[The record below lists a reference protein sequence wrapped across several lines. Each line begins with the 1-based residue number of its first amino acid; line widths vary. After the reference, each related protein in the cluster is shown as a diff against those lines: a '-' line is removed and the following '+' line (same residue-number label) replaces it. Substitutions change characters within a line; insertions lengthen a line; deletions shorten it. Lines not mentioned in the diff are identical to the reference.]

1 MNLVVLRN
9 HGTICST
16 NVLWKKK
23 QNHILIFHFNSEL
36 NLPSKPLW
44 SRAEVDIKKREEKAS
59 AALKIM
65 LNRKRP
71 RNYTKRCVIL
81 ITKIERAINHSIN
94 KESFTELFLRSI
106 ETAISSMSKH
116 NLRL

>member
-1 MNLVVLRN
+1 MEPYAVQIFHGKRN
-9 HGTICST
+9 KII
-16 NVLWKKK
+16 N
-23 QNHILIFHFNSEL
+23 ILIFYSNKEL
-36 NLPSKPLW
+36 NLPSKPLR
-44 SRAEVDIKKREEKAS
+44 SRAEVDIKKRKQKAS
-59 AALKIM
+59 AALQIM

-81 ITKIERAINHSIN
+81 ITKIERAINHRIN

-106 ETAISSMSKH
+106 ETAISNMSKH